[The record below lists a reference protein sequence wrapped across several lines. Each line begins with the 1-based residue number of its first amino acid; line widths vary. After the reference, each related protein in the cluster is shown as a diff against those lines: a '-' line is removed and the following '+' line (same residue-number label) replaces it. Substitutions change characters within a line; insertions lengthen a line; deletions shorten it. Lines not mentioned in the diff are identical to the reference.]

1 MKTKSKINPK
11 KATSGIDIGNLR
23 KMNYGREDPENED
36 RSLWVET
43 AKVIP
48 ESVDLEARTIS
59 VVAATGKWVKRW
71 WWVEKLVM
79 TDEAIDQS
87 RLLEGIS
94 FLKEHNPNEVHGIST
109 AYRIDEEAEELI
121 IDFEFSP
128 EEDSMRILR
137 DMAGG
142 YRKFL
147 SIAYIIHRQ
156 IFTRYEGEDDDRP
169 DEYLVTKWEP
179 YETSTVGVPADE
191 KSQVRSARYQPNQPN
206 ADNLSET
213 KAMDPEEEKSN
224 KAGDRSAG
232 GEKQIEVR
240 ANQIANDRV
249 GKREKEVDAILTAAV
264 EFDMFE
270 DARRFI
276 AEGKSADEF
285 SQHILTNIKR
295 KQESETPASELGM
308 EDGEVEQYSTFRACR
323 AYVKGGLDG
332 MRREAP
338 LEYEAHVAVANAVG
352 RDANGFFVPTDAQN
366 AFSRK
371 MAQGQKREM
380 LVSSATQGA
389 NLVGTDHRGDL
400 FIDVLRDRSLLLQLG
415 AQTITNLRGD
425 VDIPRGDGGVTF
437 NWVGESGTPTESHAA
452 IGMVN
457 LNYKTITGEVQLSR
471 KLMKQS
477 SPSAEA
483 YVINELTQGCAL
495 AIDNAGFAGAG
506 GNEIL
511 GILNTTGINAVPIA
525 GAYPTWS
532 EVVDFEA
539 AIDADNALIDNM
551 AWVVESGISASW
563 KKNLKWS
570 GVSGAIMENG
580 RCNDYPVY
588 RKTSLAAGTTLLGNY
603 ADWVFGMWGV
613 LDLMPDTAGNAD
625 SGGLI
630 LRVFQDIDG
639 AVRRVSSFA
648 KNTV

>member
-1 MKTKSKINPK
+1 MKTKSKK
-11 KATSGIDIGNLR
+11 QSQKADTAKNIATLR
-23 KMNYGREDPENED
+23 KMDTGREDPINED
-36 RSLWVET
+36 RSVWIET

-48 ESVDLEARTIS
+48 DSVDLEKRTIS
-59 VVAATGKWVKRW
+59 VVAATGNWVKRW

-87 RLLEGIS
+87 RLREGIS
-94 FLKEHNPNEVHGIST
+94 FLKEHNPEEVHGIST
-109 AYRIDEEAEELI
+109 GYRIDEEKEQLI

-156 IFTRYEGEDDDRP
+156 IYTRYEGEEDDRP

-191 KSQVRSARYQPNQPN
+191 KSQVRAARSKPNQPN
-206 ADNLSET
+206 ADDKSET
-213 KAMDPEEEKSN
+213 IAMDENDKKS
-224 KAGDRSAG
+224 KEAGNRSAG
-232 GEKQIEVR
+232 GENNVQAR
-240 ANQIANDRV
+240 AVEIAEQKMS
-249 GKREKEVDAILTAAV
+249 KRDADIDAILTAGQ
-264 EFDMFE
+264 EFDMMD

-276 AEGKSADEF
+276 NERRTANEF
-285 SQHILTNIKR
+285 SQHILTNMKR
-295 KQESETPASELGM
+295 AQEEQTPATEVGM
-308 EDGEVEQYSTFRACR
+308 ERKEVEQYSTFKAIRAFQ
-323 AYVKGGLDG
+323 KGGLDG

-338 LEYEAHVAVANAVG
+338 LEFEAHEAVANALD
-352 RDANGFFVPTDAQN
+352 RDANGFFVPSEAQN
-366 AFSRK
+366 GFARK
-371 MAQGQKREM
+371 MAGGQQREM
-380 LVSSATQGA
+380 QVASATQGA

-425 VDIPRGDGGVTF
+425 VEIPRGDGGVTF
-437 NWVGESGTPTESHAA
+437 SWVGESGAPTESHAA
-452 IGMVN
+452 IGQVA
-457 LNYKTITGEVQLSR
+457 LSYKTITGEVQLSR

-483 YVINELTQGCAL
+483 YVLNELTQGCAL

-506 GNEIL
+506 GLEIL

-525 GAYPTWS
+525 GAYPTWD

-539 AIDADNALIDNM
+539 AIDADNALIENM

-563 KKNLKWS
+563 KKNLKWA
-570 GVSGAIMENG
+570 GVAGPIMDNG

-588 RKTSLAAGTTLLGNY
+588 RKTSLATGTTLLGNY

-613 LDLMPDTAGNAD
+613 LDLMPDTSGNA
-625 SGGLI
+625 SEGGLI

-639 AVRRVSSFA
+639 AVRRVASFA